1 MLQLG
6 ILQPVISLAVT
17 DVTDGSTY
25 LREPVS
31 ETTQGYTLGMAK
43 STSKGSGDLPIEVGV
58 KELRADISRWIE
70 FAQHH
75 DVVITNRGM
84 PVARLVAV
92 DEYPALERLIE
103 RGLVR
108 LPARPARALDVGD
121 LVQARGSVSDLVAE
135 QRG

>member
-1 MLQLG
+1 M
-6 ILQPVISLAVT
+6 V
-17 DVTDGSTY
+17 
-25 LREPVS
+25 
-31 ETTQGYTLGMAK
+31 K
-43 STSKGSGDLPIEVGV
+43 STSDDASGDRPIEVGV

-70 FAQHH
+70 AAQHH

-92 DEYPALERLIE
+92 DKHPALERSIE

-108 LPARPARALDVGD
+108 LPARPARPLDVGD
-121 LVQARGSVSDLVAE
+121 LVRARGSVSDLVAE

>member
-1 MLQLG
+1 
-6 ILQPVISLAVT
+6 
-17 DVTDGSTY
+17 
-25 LREPVS
+25 
-31 ETTQGYTLGMAK
+31 MAK
-43 STSKGSGDLPIEVGV
+43 STSDDAGDWPIEVGV
-58 KELRADISRWIE
+58 KELRADISRWIDA
-70 FAQHH
+70 AQHR

-92 DEYPALERLIE
+92 GEHPALERSIE

>member
-1 MLQLG
+1 MSMTKG
-6 ILQPVISLAVT
+6 T
-17 DVTDGSTY
+17 
-25 LREPVS
+25 S
-31 ETTQGYTLGMAK
+31 EKAT
-43 STSKGSGDLPIEVGV
+43 DLPIEVGV

-70 FAQHH
+70 AAQHH

-92 DEYPALERLIE
+92 GEHPALERLIE

-108 LPARPARALDVGD
+108 LPARPARPLDVGD